1 MAPTYVFHPMTR
13 HHLPMIRRWLETPEV
28 VRWWGEPDEQYA
40 LVSGDLDHPDMDQFI
55 VTLGEQPFGYIQCY
69 ALSAWNQGFGPQPQA
84 TRGID
89 QFIGEPDMIGRG
101 HGSGFIR
108 QFADGLLASGHPARR
123 DRSRPGQCAG
133 GARLYQSRLPK
144 RPHDRHARWSG
155 PADGSQPVTPVQTRP
170 VRPALCWHWLL
181 IAACLI
187 ALQASI
193 LYAMGRLPI
202 CACGYVKLWHGVVQ
216 SSENSQHLTDWY
228 TFSHIIHGFLFYAAT
243 WLLLPR
249 LPWPARLMV
258 AMLVEGG
265 WELVENSN
273 WIIERYRATTV
284 SLDYFGDSI
293 VNSVSDTLSMVA
305 AFCWHESFRSR

>member
-1 MAPTYVFHPMTR
+1 MT
-13 HHLPMIRRWLETPEV
+13 
-28 VRWWGEPDEQYA
+28 
-40 LVSGDLDHPDMDQFI
+40 LDRNDTGMRP
-55 VTLGEQPFGYIQCY
+55 
-69 ALSAWNQGFGPQPQA
+69 LSAA
-84 TRGID
+84 
-89 QFIGEPDMIGRG
+89 
-101 HGSGFIR
+101 
-108 QFADGLLASGHPARR
+108 
-123 DRSRPGQCAG
+123 
-133 GARLYQSRLPK
+133 Y
-144 RPHDRHARWSG
+144 
-155 PADGSQPVTPVQTRP
+155 
-170 VRPALCWHWLL
+170 WLL
-181 IAACLI
+181 IAAGLI

-228 TFSHIIHGFLFYAAT
+228 TFSHIIHGFLLYGAT

-273 WIIERYRATTV
+273 WIIEKYRATTV

-305 AFCWHESFRSR
+305 GFLLARKLPVALTIGLALAFEILVGLHIRDNLTLNIIMLIHPFEAIRQWQAGPPII